1 MGRLRVALEE
11 ENTEASAPPLNNTS
25 TTSTQVEASTPSS
38 TSISARPLDTA
49 GPLYDGKR
57 GFCRVRWQF
66 WKSRFSKLKGE
77 VGEVAKMVE
86 QALDA
91 MEKAEKVMRKR
102 DLDLDTG
109 ETARLFKSPRT

>member
-1 MGRLRVALEE
+1 MNVS
-11 ENTEASAPPLNNTS
+11 TASEWIIRCGMQLYRQS
-25 TTSTQVEASTPSS
+25 WDVG
-38 TSISARPLDTA
+38 PLDTDRAWLKTA

-57 GFCRVRWQF
+57 GFCRDRWQF

-91 MEKAEKVMRKR
+91 MEKAEKVMKKR

>member
-1 MGRLRVALEE
+1 MQLYRQSRDVG
-11 ENTEASAPPLNNTS
+11 
-25 TTSTQVEASTPSS
+25 
-38 TSISARPLDTA
+38 PLDTA